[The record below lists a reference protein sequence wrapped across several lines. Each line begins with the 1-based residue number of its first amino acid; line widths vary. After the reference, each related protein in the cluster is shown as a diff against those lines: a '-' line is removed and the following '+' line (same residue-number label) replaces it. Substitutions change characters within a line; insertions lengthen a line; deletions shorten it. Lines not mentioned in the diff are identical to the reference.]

1 MAGFS
6 YAASV
11 PPPHSHQSGEVSM
24 ASFCPV
30 PSATSAWPCSLRA
43 LEEQNFLF
51 QLQAPEQPPDSTK
64 EVRFPLPSPGSG
76 APSLPAPPAAQS
88 GRGRQAGGSC
98 SFCPGTCRAW
108 RFLLLRWCS
117 GRPPSCPSQAASTRT
132 TGERPLF
139 QAGQDTQLAPDCP
152 GGGGRAPWPV
162 WQGRTRQPQS
172 PTWWD

>member
-24 ASFCPV
+24 ASFCQV

-64 EVRFPLPSPGSG
+64 EGRFPPPGLWG
-76 APSLPAPPAAQS
+76 LAWAPAAQS
-88 GRGRQAGGSC
+88 GRGRQLFILPWHFQGLEVPLIAVVQ
-98 SFCPGTCRAW
+98 W
-108 RFLLLRWCS
+108 
-117 GRPPSCPSQAASTRT
+117 STPKLPFTSSIYTHYR
-132 TGERPLF
+132 
-139 QAGQDTQLAPDCP
+139 
-152 GGGGRAPWPV
+152 
-162 WQGRTRQPQS
+162 
-172 PTWWD
+172 

>member
-24 ASFCPV
+24 ASFCQV

-51 QLQAPEQPPDSTK
+51 HLQAPEQPPDSTK

-76 APSLPAPPAAQS
+76 
-88 GRGRQAGGSC
+88 
-98 SFCPGTCRAW
+98 
-108 RFLLLRWCS
+108 
-117 GRPPSCPSQAASTRT
+117 PPSCLPPLQRRAGEGGRQGAAAHSALALAGPGGSSYCGGAVVDPQAALHKQHLHALQVSDPSF
-132 TGERPLF
+132 RP
-139 QAGQDTQLAPDCP
+139 
-152 GGGGRAPWPV
+152 
-162 WQGRTRQPQS
+162 GRTHS
-172 PTWWD
+172 